1 MSAAGPPGLVPRV
14 LLPFAFAYVLS
25 YLYRTVNA
33 VIAPDL
39 VAGFDLSPAQL
50 GLLTSAYFL
59 TFAAFQLPLG
69 LLLDR
74 FGPRRT
80 DAALLV
86 IAAGG
91 AFLFAGAGSLST
103 LTLGR
108 ALIGLGV
115 SGCLMSGIKANVLWF
130 PAQRLPAMNGWMF
143 FAGGIG
149 MVAATVPVE
158 LALRITDWRVVFVF
172 LASLTLVASV
182 LIVRVVPEHAPQ
194 SGVEPLQV
202 QLRGLVEV
210 FRRRAFW
217 DIALASVSVQA
228 TSMAIQGLW
237 AGPWLRDVAGLSRD
251 AAAAHLLAMALATM
265 TGFLLWGNLA
275 AWLARRG
282 ISGLAVLAA
291 GMGGFLGVQLLLALG
306 WTGSPALL
314 WIAFGVFGTA
324 GSVAYAILSH
334 RFPRSQAGRVITAL
348 NALVFT
354 SAFRP
359 AMGHGRHH
367 RGLAG
372 ARRPLSSGR
381 LSRGIRRVP
390 ARAGCG
396 LCLDAACMAARSRI
410 LLRTAR
416 PLAHAD
422 ASRRGAAT
430 LAPASTNPKHEEETM
445 RGILSFAAL
454 ALGSGRDPGCCAV
467 LATAD
472 ARAALSFQMGRGGRA
487 RRRQLHDASDS
498 SRMPRG

>member
-1 MSAAGPPGLVPRV
+1 MSAAGQPALVRGV

-86 IAAGG
+86 VAAGG
-91 AFLFAGAGSLST
+91 AFLFAAAGSVST
-103 LTLGR
+103 LAVGR

-158 LALRITDWRVVFVF
+158 LALKVTDWRVMFLF
-172 LASLTLVASV
+172 LAGFTLVASV
-182 LIVRVVPEHAPQ
+182 LIVRVVPEHAPLA
-194 SGVEPLQV
+194 GVEPLRV
-202 QLRGLVEV
+202 QLRGLAEV
-210 FRRRAFW
+210 FRKRAFW
-217 DIALASVSVQA
+217 DIALGSTTVQA

-251 AAAAHLLAMALATM
+251 AAAAHLLAMAVATM

-275 AWLARRG
+275 VWLARRG
-282 ISGLAVLAA
+282 VSGFAALAA

-306 WTGSPALL
+306 WSGAPALL
-314 WIAFGVFGTA
+314 WIAFGIFGTA

-334 RFPRSQAGRVITAL
+334 RFPSSQAGRVITAL
-348 NALVFT
+348 NALVFS
-354 SAFRP
+354 SAFLLQWGMGAIIERWP
-359 AMGHGRHH
+359 APGGRYHPDGF
-367 RGLAG
+367 RAAFG
-372 ARRPLSSGR
+372 AFLLVQALGYVWM
-381 LSRGIRRVP
+381 L
-390 ARAGCG
+390 RAW
-396 LCLDAACMAARSRI
+396 R
-410 LLRTAR
+410 RTAW
-416 PLAHAD
+416 
-422 ASRRGAAT
+422 SSAA
-430 LAPASTNPKHEEETM
+430 
-445 RGILSFAAL
+445 
-454 ALGSGRDPGCCAV
+454 
-467 LATAD
+467 
-472 ARAALSFQMGRGGRA
+472 GRGV
-487 RRRQLHDASDS
+487 S
-498 SRMPRG
+498 S